1 MAKKIDAEDAR
12 QGRTPGRVRYMLLFG
27 TAAAAIALAIVAL
40 VIGF

>member
-27 TAAAAIALAIVAL
+27 TAAAVIALAITWL